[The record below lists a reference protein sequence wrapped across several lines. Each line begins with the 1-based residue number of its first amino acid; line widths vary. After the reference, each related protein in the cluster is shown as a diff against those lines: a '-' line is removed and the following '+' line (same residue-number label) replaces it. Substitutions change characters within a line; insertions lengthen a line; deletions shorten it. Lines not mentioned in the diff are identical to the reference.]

1 MIATHGAT
9 HDHGP
14 LSGLDA
20 LRGLAII
27 AVVLA
32 HFWPQV
38 EFPAPPAITVLIGQF
53 GVILFFFLSGF
64 LMDLTYSAEP
74 RLVPYVI
81 RRSFRIL
88 PMYWLSIL
96 LVLITAP
103 GWTLRDVL
111 ANALFVTGPLHITR
125 MLGVYWTLYIEV
137 LFYAAVPVLFVL
149 GWRAILLSP
158 YLVLATFGTLWL
170 LGMRGAVAPHYLVYC
185 CLGLQFGAWRRK
197 RIGGRAL
204 LVSVA
209 AVVVAVTALPWIAP
223 FPDIVS
229 PFLGAAPLLC
239 AGLLYLALHLPFRMR
254 LLGFFGEISYSLYLL
269 HSIVFAVVTPRLLSF
284 GYPNWLV
291 SVLVIGLCICAS
303 VVTLSTIERPMIA
316 LGKRII
322 AWWRSRAFRD
332 AGVNAGTSRRSR

>member
-1 MIATHGAT
+1 MTTTQGAKR
-9 HDHGP
+9 DHGP

-27 AVVLA
+27 AVLLA
-32 HFWPQV
+32 HFWPH
-38 EFPAPPAITVLIGQF
+38 EFHAPPAVTVLVAQF

-64 LMDLTYSAEP
+64 LMDLTYSADP
-74 RLVPYVI
+74 RLVPFVI
-81 RRSFRIL
+81 RRSLRIL

-96 LVLITAP
+96 LVVMTAP
-103 GWTLRDVL
+103 GWTLRDDL
-111 ANALFVTGPLHITR
+111 ANALFVTGPLHVTR

-149 GWRAILLSP
+149 GRRAIMLSP
-158 YLVLATFGTLWL
+158 YLVLGTFGALWL
-170 LGMRGAVAPHYLVYC
+170 FGMRGAVAPHYLVYC

-197 RIGGRAL
+197 RIGDRAL
-204 LVSVA
+204 FMSV
-209 AVVVAVTALPWIAP
+209 AVVVIVVTALPWIAP

-239 AGLLYLALHLPFRMR
+239 AGLLYLALRVPFRLR

-269 HSIVFAVVTPRLLSF
+269 HFIVFAAVTPRLLSP
-284 GYPNWLV
+284 GYANWL
-291 SVLVIGLCICAS
+291 LPLIVIGLSIVAS
-303 VVTLSTIERPMIA
+303 VVTLWTIERPMIA

-322 AWWRSRAFRD
+322 AWWRSRAFREV
-332 AGVNAGTSRRSR
+332 GVNAGTRRFR